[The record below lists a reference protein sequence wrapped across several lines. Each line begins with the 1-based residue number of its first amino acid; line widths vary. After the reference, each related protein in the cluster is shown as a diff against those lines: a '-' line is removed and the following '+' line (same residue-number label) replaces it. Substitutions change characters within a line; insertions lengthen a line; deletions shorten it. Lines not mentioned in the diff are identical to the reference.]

1 MKDPYEVLGVSRN
14 ATEEEITKAYRKL
27 AKKYHPDLNPGNKAA
42 ADKMSEINAA
52 YESIKNGTADSTQT
66 SGYGGYGQGGYGSYG
81 GYGNYGGGYY
91 GGGYGGYNTRQSPY
105 DPVRVYLR
113 AGYYKEALN
122 VLESI
127 KDRDSKW
134 YYYSAVAN
142 YGIGNTV
149 TALNHIK
156 TALQYEP
163 DNTEYQ
169 RVHDRIQSGGAV
181 YSERRQSYGTPVNLN
196 KYCFGVCLANL
207 LCRLFGFCC
216 FR

>member
-1 MKDPYEVLGVSRN
+1 MKDPYEVLGVSRG
-14 ATEEEITKAYRKL
+14 ASDEEITKAYRKL

-52 YESIKNGTADSTQT
+52 YEAIKNGTADNSRTT
-66 SGYGGYGQGGYGSYG
+66 SYGGYGQGGYGNYG
-81 GYGNYGGGYY
+81 GYGGGYY
-91 GGGYGGYNTRQSPY
+91 GGYGNYNTQQSPY
-105 DPVRVYLR
+105 DPVKVYLR

-127 KDRDSKW
+127 KDRDSRW

-142 YGIGNTV
+142 YGAGNSV

-156 TALQYEP
+156 IALQYEP

-169 RVHDRIQSGGAV
+169 RVHGRIQNGASV
-181 YSERRQSYGTPVNLN
+181 YSERRQSYGTPVNVN
-196 KYCFGVCLANL
+196 KYCLGLCLANL
-207 LCRLFGFCC
+207 LCRFFGPCC